1 MRYSKFTIALLCLCA
16 SNSYALELITATENQ
31 TVNQIEQKFD
41 IDNLLISIN
50 DRLSNHKKSEYDYES
65 LLTNIKNEKENYNKA
80 ILALPNAILTESDPS
95 NYFKGIETLVKNID
109 SLEKKSVDDEVK
121 NKENYQDILKQYE
134 VVNSQRTQRSAQLF
148 ALKKEIVNRIV
159 AELSSVDSIKSVDLE
174 SSMTCSK
181 FQSIN
186 DCLKNTEKYTV
197 KNTINSDPF
206 LSDKSVLLSYK
217 VIDASMNMN
226 GELHY
231 RVNMTFKPS
240 YNNKIESLLNEKLGL
255 KSTVITLTSN
265 VDADWYIDGA
275 KVGTGKKIYPEVT
288 LGKHGIVAS
297 YKTMKKST
305 IETVETNAIFNYKFG
320 KVEDKSATDNEEIKS
335 IANKS
340 TADETKPKQT
350 KPKLTMYANK
360 EDSTSK
366 EINSKNE
373 TTVDNSDKN
382 SYEYY
387 LGIKPLN
394 KEEQDKQ
401 FKSK

>member
-16 SNSYALELITATENQ
+16 SNSYAIELITATENQ
-31 TVNQIEQKFD
+31 TVNQIEQKFE

-50 DRLSNHKKSEYDYES
+50 DRLSNHKKSEYDYDS
-65 LLTNIKNEKENYNKA
+65 LLIKIENEKENYNKA
-80 ILALPNAILTESDPS
+80 ILALPNAILTESDPI
-95 NYFKGIETLVKNID
+95 NYFKGIETLVKKID
-109 SLEKKSVDDEVK
+109 SLEKKSADDEIK

-134 VVNSQRTQRSAQLF
+134 VINSRRAEKSAQLF
-148 ALKKEIVNRIV
+148 TLKKEIVNRIV
-159 AELSSVDSIKSVDLE
+159 TELSSSDSVKSVDLE

-186 DCLKNTEKYTV
+186 ECLKDTEKYTV

-231 RVNMTFKPS
+231 KVNMTFKPS

-265 VDADWYIDGA
+265 VDADWYVDGT
-275 KVGTGKKIYPEVT
+275 KVGTGKKIHPEVT
-288 LGKHGIVAS
+288 LGKHGIVAI

-320 KVEDKSATDNEEIKS
+320 KVEDKSATDNEDIKS
-335 IANKS
+335 IANVS
-340 TADETKPKQT
+340 AAEETKSKQT